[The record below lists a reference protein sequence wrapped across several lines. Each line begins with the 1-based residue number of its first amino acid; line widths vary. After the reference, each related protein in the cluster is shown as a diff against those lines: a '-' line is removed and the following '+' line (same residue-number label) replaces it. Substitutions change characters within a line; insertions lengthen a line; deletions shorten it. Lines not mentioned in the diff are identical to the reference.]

1 MIGQEFLRWSLG
13 VEMVDC
19 MVKPNTQIQQLML
32 AKLLISK
39 RAILNNKNE
48 RKSLQSLQKKTDILL
63 TKSRKSIH
71 PSRNRL
77 SS

>member
-1 MIGQEFLRWSLG
+1 
-13 VEMVDC
+13 VEIVDI

-48 RKSLQSLQKKTDILL
+48 GKSLQSLQKKT
-63 TKSRKSIH
+63 
-71 PSRNRL
+71 
-77 SS
+77 